1 MAHIGFNAAIDT
13 DLGALLRRFN
23 DTAYAYP
30 ATLTVHQLFERQA
43 ARLPDKIAVVHL
55 GQGITYA
62 GLNRMANQLA
72 RRLRDCGVGP
82 GAIIALMVERS
93 LAMFVGILGILKAG
107 AAYLPIDPGFPQARV
122 RYMLDDAGVTLM
134 LTRHTLMESVSFT
147 GSVICLDDQAIY
159 RGDGSNLDPLAGP
172 RDLVYV
178 IYTSGSTGQ
187 PKGVMLENLSVHNFI
202 AGVTRQIDF
211 APDKTIVCLTTI
223 SFDIFVLESLLPLS
237 QGLTVVIADPM
248 RFAGDL
254 AGQRIDM
261 LQTTPSTMSM
271 LLQDAACLPYLR
283 SCSEIMLGG
292 EPFPKSLLQKLRGQF
307 SARLYNMYGPTETTV
322 WSTIQEVTSA
332 DEITIGRPIANTQIY
347 IVDEQFQPLGPGA
360 IGELCIAG
368 DGVARGYLDRPDLT
382 VERFVPNPFGRLEIR
397 DWRLSDSESSI
408 SNLQSP
414 ISDRLY
420 RTGDL
425 ARWQADGQIEFFGR
439 RDSQVKIR
447 GFRIELGEIEDRL
460 SAYPHIRE
468 SAVAA
473 KLNEHEEPY
482 LVAYYTAN
490 KELTASELIAFLT
503 QHLPDYMIPGVY
515 LRLERL
521 PRTPNAKLDRQALPV
536 PDTRRPYLD
545 SPYIAPET
553 ELERRLAGIW
563 RMVLH
568 RDEVGIHDNF
578 FELGGNSVLLAQ
590 MVVEVEKLWPNRIS
604 VVDVFAYPTVARL
617 KPLLQSSTAGTA
629 PEPPVLGRLSPAN
642 GQRRPVPRS
651 GAPATVQ
658 PEGAPQS
665 HRPQAPASGSDRIAF
680 VFPGQ
685 GAQYAGMGQKLYNE
699 HVIARQ
705 TFEEASD
712 ALGRDL
718 RRLCFEGSAQ
728 ELAWTEN
735 TQPAILTVSVAA
747 SRVLLAES
755 GVTPACVAG
764 HSLGEIAALVCAEA
778 IRFDDAVRLVRA
790 RGTAIQAAV
799 AEGSGAM
806 LAISGI
812 GSDLVEA
819 ECASSARDGA
829 VVSISN
835 YNAPDQV
842 VISGQRHAVVSV
854 GRALKDQGASVI
866 ELNVSA
872 PFHCALIQPAT
883 EQFHARL
890 SRVAFGPIKYPV
902 IANATAAPYV
912 SDHSIVDLLSIQL
925 VKPVLW
931 QASMRC
937 LLQMGVKTIIDVG
950 PGDVLCNLVKRTY
963 PYLDVYAFD
972 KDVDLLDRLGREGL
986 RASFPDQCA
995 ARYALIERC
1004 LAIAL
1009 CTPNCGASDNHSTRE
1024 ALGLYRQVQA
1034 RLGQLRQDQQ
1044 SPDLDHLHQ
1053 ALHMLTAIF
1062 RSRETPPDEQFD
1074 RLNTLLRESGL
1085 PEVVGQHLPPA

>member
-1 MAHIGFNAAIDT
+1 MAHTGFNAAIDT

-23 DTAYAYP
+23 DTAYAYA

-43 ARLPDKIAVVHL
+43 ARLPDKIAAVHQ

-72 RRLRDCGVGP
+72 RRLRDSGVGP
-82 GAIIALMVERS
+82 GTIVALMVDRS

-134 LTRHTLMESVSFT
+134 LTQHTLMQSVPFA
-147 GSVICLDDQAIY
+147 GSVICLDDQGIY
-159 RGDGSNLDPLAGP
+159 RGDGSDLDPLAGP

-187 PKGVMLENLSVHNFI
+187 PKGVMIENLPVHNFI

-261 LQTTPSTMSM
+261 LQTTPSTMSL
-271 LLQDAACLPYLR
+271 LLQDPACLPYLR

-322 WSTIQEVTSA
+322 WSTIQEVTA
-332 DEITIGRPIANTQIY
+332 AGQITIGRPIANTQIY

-368 DGVARGYLDRPDLT
+368 DGVARGYLNRPDLT
-382 VERFVPNPFGRLEIR
+382 AARFIPNPFTTTDDRRPTTDNETDAGGGR
-397 DWRLSDSESSI
+397 WSVVGG
-408 SNLQSP
+408 
-414 ISDRLY
+414 RLY

-425 ARWQADGQIEFFGR
+425 ASWQASGQIEFFGR

-460 SAYPHIRE
+460 SAHLHVRE

-473 KLNEHEEPY
+473 KLNEREEPY
-482 LVAYYTAN
+482 LVAYYTAD
-490 KELTASELIAFLT
+490 KELTASELIAFLAR
-503 QHLPDYMIPGVY
+503 HLPDYMIPGVY

-521 PRTPNAKLDRQALPV
+521 PRTPNAKLDRQALPM

-553 ELERRLAGIW
+553 ELEHQLAGIW

-568 RDEVGIHDNF
+568 RDEIGIHDNF

-590 MVVEVEKLWPNRIS
+590 MVVEVEKLWPKRIS

-617 KPLLQSSTAGTA
+617 KPLLQSSTGAA
-629 PEPPVLGRLSPAN
+629 PEPPIPGRLSPAN
-642 GQRRPVPRS
+642 GQRRPVLRS

-658 PEGAPQS
+658 PEGAGQS
-665 HRPQAPASGSDRIAF
+665 QRPQAPASASEQIAL

-685 GAQYAGMGQKLYNE
+685 GAQHVGMGQKLYNE
-699 HVIARQ
+699 HIIARQ

-712 ALGRDL
+712 ALGCDL

-728 ELAWTEN
+728 ELARTEN
-735 TQPAILTVSVAA
+735 TQPAILTVSIAA

-755 GVTPACVAG
+755 RVTPACVAG

-790 RGTAIQAAV
+790 RGTAIQAAA

-812 GSDLVEA
+812 GSELVEA
-819 ECASSARDGA
+819 ECASYARDDA

-854 GRALKDQGASVI
+854 GRALKDQGAAVI

-872 PFHCALIQPAT
+872 PFHCALIQPAA

-912 SDHSIVDLLSIQL
+912 SHHSIVDLLSIQL
-925 VKPVLW
+925 VKPVQW

-950 PGDVLCNLVKRTY
+950 PGDVLRNLVKRTY

-972 KDVDLLDRLGREGL
+972 KDVDLLDRLGRGAP
-986 RASFPDQCA
+986 RAAFPDQRA
-995 ARYALIERC
+995 ARSALIERC

-1009 CTPNCGASDNHSTRE
+1009 CTPNHGAGDDHSTRE
-1024 ALGLYRQVQA
+1024 ALGLYRQVQTCLS
-1034 RLGQLRQDQQ
+1034 RLRQDQQ

-1053 ALHMLTAIF
+1053 ALYMLTAIF
-1062 RSRETPPDEQFD
+1062 SSRQTPPDEQFD

-1085 PEVVGQHLPPA
+1085 PEVVGQYLTPTG